1 MTHNNGIIL
10 CQLLDF
16 VTNSAEHSVCY
27 FGWTSVKN
35 TVMKLDYSK
44 TKDIDSLAYI
54 IPVSAAQSISE
65 ACVGQIQHSFLP
77 QLRKNPIWKNGR

>member
-1 MTHNNGIIL
+1 
-10 CQLLDF
+10 
-16 VTNSAEHSVCY
+16 
-27 FGWTSVKN
+27 
-35 TVMKLDYSK
+35 MKLDYSK